1 MFELEEYAIL
11 DFHSQSFRLA
21 IVLHPT
27 LKVKEREYKQQ
38 KIKEK
43 VKNYKV

>member
-11 DFHSQSFRLA
+11 DFHSQSFLL
-21 IVLHPT
+21 VLHPT